1 MSHHITKQ
9 DLECLEDKLSQLINI
24 GEQIMSAIS
33 DFAMAQNAFN
43 DQMDVNVAGLQDDI
57 KSLND
62 TITKLQNSPGVIT
75 PEDQK
80 SLDDLQNRGKNI
92 ADKIAALDALTPPVV
107 PAP

>member
-9 DLECLEDKLSQLINI
+9 DLQCLEDKLSQLINI

-80 SLDDLQNRGKNI
+80 SLDDLQNME
-92 ADKIAALDALTPPVV
+92 KILQIK
-107 PAP
+107 

>member
-9 DLECLEDKLSQLINI
+9 DLQCLEDKLSQLINI